1 MRIWEPGVSLFRGST
16 NALPQ
21 YRLCRDQV
29 CHTVHAVTEQ
39 SLRRNNLPSAPR
51 SSLSSVVNIGTQV
64 GRVRFARDDAGQT
77 VVLVALMFTV
87 LMGFAALGIDIGR
100 FYAER
105 RYVQDAV
112 DSAALACAFKY
123 GHGGDEIAAWAA
135 GDAILQDRNLNANPL
150 GLGKL
155 PYSARLSETY
165 AGGIVDDHNLISGIL
180 PVTTN
185 GRGCRVAIT
194 VDVPTFLIKIV
205 SPTLNT
211 ITMTTQGYAK
221 SKGGM
226 LPTVVVRYT
235 NPPGPAVSDQAN
247 LFHDQTMAEG
257 QDWQCSTTST
267 VGCTPASEAF
277 PGREFVIFGQA
288 AKATNDSSFR
298 GYIGLDIRDFTTT
311 DGSGNLVHE
320 QTSPGIAYNDVPV
333 TATVNTLKDYES
345 SWILNLSYPGPDIC
359 VIELPNF
366 LPCAQ
371 IAVINGSSSGQFVTD
386 YQTTFNVGDELLLQ
400 MYDGTVKTVPDF
412 NITSGQLTL
421 PTSGSAT
428 STVTYTYSPQFA
440 LSGAQ
445 VTTSLIPDDGTIT
458 DDGGG
463 TATNPFLSGCVTL
476 STPAFTANPTPG
488 GPAYVTYNQTWNTI
502 TTNNCDKGIY
512 QAWLRGTSSAPYTSR
527 VHETLVNVNV
537 GGQQRDF
544 SIVSSD
550 AYAAIPGPGTQA
562 DYVIRTTT
570 ANSGS
575 TKWTGSNLLTLS
587 WAKCP
592 TTTDP
597 SILPPE
603 ILVCGID
610 GNFASSSVSNV
621 DPGEDHTLNV
631 QTTLARSGEIY
642 RGWVR
647 ETGLDDVTNKRVT
660 HLLQITLEVAV
671 IAGGTTQ
678 YVDVLGYTVF
688 KVTAITS
695 NDVSGRAVSGIYAD
709 PNDMALSAGKKI
721 GLVPW
726 EQP

>member
-1 MRIWEPGVSLFRGST
+1 M
-16 NALPQ
+16 
-21 YRLCRDQV
+21 
-29 CHTVHAVTEQ
+29 
-39 SLRRNNLPSAPR
+39 PR
-51 SSLSSVVNIGTQV
+51 STHSSLVSIGMPV
-64 GRVRFARDDAGQT
+64 GRDRFVRDDAGQT

-112 DSAALACAFKY
+112 DSAALACAFKF
-123 GHGGDEIAAWAA
+123 GHGGDAVAAWAA

-155 PYSARLSETY
+155 PYSARGSETY

-180 PVTTN
+180 PVTAN

-226 LPTVVVRYT
+226 LPTVVKRYA
-235 NPPGPAVSDQAN
+235 NPPGPAAQDLPN
-247 LFHDQTMAEG
+247 LFHDQTMAEF
-257 QDWQCSTTST
+257 QDWACSTTTT
-267 VGCTPASEAF
+267 VGCTPASEGS

-288 AKATNDSSFR
+288 AKANNDSSFR

-311 DGSGNLVHE
+311 DFSGNLIHD
-320 QTSPGIAYNDVPV
+320 AYNSVPPTV
-333 TATVNTLKDYES
+333 TVNVLKDYES

-359 VIELPNF
+359 VIQLPNF

-386 YQTTFNVGDELLLQ
+386 YEATFNIGDELLLQ

-412 NITSGQLTL
+412 NITSGQLNL
-421 PTSGSAT
+421 PTSGSTT
-428 STVTYTYSPQFA
+428 STVTYTYSSQFA
-440 LSGAQ
+440 ASGAQ
-445 VTTSLIPDDGTIT
+445 VTTTLIPDDGTMT
-458 DDGGG
+458 DDTG
-463 TATNPFLSGCVTL
+463 TATNPFLSGCTTF
-476 STPAFTANPTPG
+476 SSPAFTANPTPG
-488 GPAYVTYNQTWNTI
+488 GPAISTYNQTWNTI

-527 VHETLVNVNV
+527 IHETLVNINV

-544 SIVSSD
+544 SIASSD
-550 AYAAIPGPGTQA
+550 AYAAIAAPGTQA

-570 ANSGS
+570 ANSGG

-603 ILVCGID
+603 VLVCGID
-610 GNFASSSVSNV
+610 GNFLSTSVSNV
-621 DPGEDHTLNV
+621 DPGEDHTFNV
-631 QTTLARSGEIY
+631 QTTLARSDAIY

-660 HLLQITLEVAV
+660 HLLPMTLEVGV
-671 IAGGTTQ
+671 IPGGTSQ

-688 KVTAITS
+688 RVTAITS

>member
-1 MRIWEPGVSLFRGST
+1 
-16 NALPQ
+16 
-21 YRLCRDQV
+21 
-29 CHTVHAVTEQ
+29 
-39 SLRRNNLPSAPR
+39 
-51 SSLSSVVNIGTQV
+51 
-64 GRVRFARDDAGQT
+64 
-77 VVLVALMFTV
+77 MFTV
-87 LMGFAALGIDIGR
+87 LMGFAALGVDVGR
-100 FYAER
+100 FYSER
-105 RYVQDAV
+105 RYIQDAV
-112 DSAALACAFKY
+112 DTAALACAYKY
-123 GHGGDEIAAWAA
+123 GHGGTNADAWAA
-135 GDAILQDRNLNANPL
+135 GDAILQNRNLKSNPL
-150 GLGKL
+150 GLGVAYAAL
-155 PYSARLSETY
+155 GSEVY
-165 AGGIVDDHNLISGIL
+165 ADAIVAEQNLISGIL

-194 VDVPTFLIKIV
+194 VDVPTFLIKIL
-205 SPTLNT
+205 SPSLNT

-226 LPTVVVRYT
+226 LPTVVTRYSS
-235 NPPGPAVSDQAN
+235 PPGPAATDQAN
-247 LFHDQTMAEG
+247 LFHDRTMAEG

-267 VGCTPASEAF
+267 AGCTPASEAS

-311 DGSGNLVHE
+311 DGSGNLIHE
-320 QTSPGIAYNDVPV
+320 QTSPGIAYNSVPV

-345 SWILNLSYPGPDIC
+345 AWILNLSYPGPDIC
-359 VIELPNF
+359 VVQLPNF

-386 YQTTFNVGDELLLQ
+386 YDTTFDIGDEVLLQ
-400 MYDGTVKTVPDF
+400 LYDGTVKTVPDF

-421 PTSGSAT
+421 PTSGSTT
-428 STVTYTYSPQFA
+428 SIVTYTYSPQFA

-445 VTTSLIPDDGTIT
+445 VTTTLIPDNGTMT

-463 TATNPFLSGCVTL
+463 TATNPFLSGCTTL
-476 STPAFTANPTPG
+476 STPAFTVNPTPG
-488 GPAYVTYNQTWNTI
+488 GPLYATYNQTWNTI

-544 SIVSSD
+544 SIDSSD
-550 AYAAIPGPGTQA
+550 AYAAIAGPGTQA

-603 ILVCGID
+603 VLVCGID
-610 GNFASSSVSNV
+610 GNFSSTSVTNV

-631 QTTLARSGEIY
+631 QTFLARPLETY

-647 ETGLDDVTNKRVT
+647 ETGLDDITNKRVT
-660 HLLQITLEVAV
+660 HLLQVTLEVGLV
-671 IAGGTTQ
+671 PGGVTQ

-688 KVTAITS
+688 KITQINS
-695 NDVSGRAVSGIYAD
+695 NDVSGRAVSGVYSD

>member
-1 MRIWEPGVSLFRGST
+1 
-16 NALPQ
+16 
-21 YRLCRDQV
+21 
-29 CHTVHAVTEQ
+29 
-39 SLRRNNLPSAPR
+39 
-51 SSLSSVVNIGTQV
+51 
-64 GRVRFARDDAGQT
+64 
-77 VVLVALMFTV
+77 MFTV

-112 DSAALACAFKY
+112 DSAALACAYKY
-123 GHGGDEIAAWAA
+123 GHGGDAVAAWAA
-135 GDAILQDRNLNANPL
+135 GDAILQDRNLSANPL

-155 PYSARLSETY
+155 PYRAQGSEDY
-165 AGGIVDDHNLISGIL
+165 ANAIVAEQNLISGIL

-226 LPTVVVRYT
+226 LPTVVKRYA
-235 NPPGPAVSDQAN
+235 NPPGPAASDQSN

-298 GYIGLDIRDFTTT
+298 GYIGLDIRDFTST
-311 DGSGNLVHE
+311 DGSGNLIHD
-320 QTSPGIAYNDVPV
+320 AYNSVPPTV
-333 TATVNTLKDYES
+333 TVNVLKSYEAA
-345 SWILNLSYPGPDIC
+345 WILNLSYPGPDIC
-359 VIELPNF
+359 VIQLPNF

-386 YQTTFNVGDELLLQ
+386 YETTFNVGDELMLQ

-421 PTSGSAT
+421 PQSGSAT
-428 STVTYTYSPQFA
+428 STITYTYSPQFA

-445 VTTSLIPDDGTIT
+445 VTTSLIPDDGTMT

-463 TATNPFLSGCVTL
+463 TATNPFLSGCATL

-502 TTNNCDKGIY
+502 TTSSCDKGIY

-527 VHETLVNVNV
+527 VHETLVNINV

-544 SIVSSD
+544 SLASSD

-597 SILPPE
+597 SIIPPE
-603 ILVCGID
+603 VLVCGID
-610 GNFASSSVSNV
+610 GNFLQTSVGNMN
-621 DPGEDHTLNV
+621 PGQDHTFNV
-631 QTTLARSGEIY
+631 QTTLARSGEVY
-642 RGWVR
+642 KGWVR

-660 HLLQITLEVAV
+660 HLLQITLEVD
-671 IAGGTTQ
+671 IIPGGATQ
-678 YVDVLGYTVF
+678 YVDVLGYAIF
-688 KVTAITS
+688 KITQISS
-695 NDVSGRAVSGIYAD
+695 NDVTGRAVSGVYAD
-709 PNDMALSAGKKI
+709 PNDLALSAGKKI